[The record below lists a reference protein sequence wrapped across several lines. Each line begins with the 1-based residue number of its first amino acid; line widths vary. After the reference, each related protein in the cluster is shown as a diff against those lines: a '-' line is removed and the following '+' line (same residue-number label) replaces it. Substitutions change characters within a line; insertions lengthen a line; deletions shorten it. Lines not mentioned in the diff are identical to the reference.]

1 MWEIIKKY
9 LKDNGFEYAE
19 YEPDGNGF
27 LLLWSNDFRI
37 MNKYIVYN
45 IYADVEG
52 MNIGYV
58 TENSNHYI
66 IGFVRRINWS
76 TLTND
81 EILNEIL
88 EEAERI
94 KEYAIIEENKNY
106 LDEAMKERMLF
117 NNVRNIVSY
126 YNEV

>member
-1 MWEIIKKY
+1 
-9 LKDNGFEYAE
+9 
-19 YEPDGNGF
+19 
-27 LLLWSNDFRI
+27 

-52 MNIGYV
+52 MDIGYV